1 MATTLMSGRSSA
13 AVDLPMKRSICCRR
27 VRRCAS
33 HRAEYL
39 HLLNASH
46 LPRLQM
52 QVTSQDCSMQV
63 TSQDCSMQVTSQDN
77 WHSSIL
83 YTRMLKTLKSVVRNI
98 SISAGS
104 RMLLN
109 ATLKTVDWNTGSR
122 MMLNATLG
130 TVYILLDCVSGH
142 RSGSTLMMRIQAPM

>member
-46 LPRLQM
+46 LPRLQ
-52 QVTSQDCSMQV
+52 MQV